1 MNEFTFQRQFCLRS
15 KAEKGYNRGEGRA
28 GKGNSV
34 WLYVDQVTCHLCHS
48 FVLDRKSTLVLR
60 ITNPETNRRMDNITV
75 KKFCLQ
81 IFPATG
87 WGIIISYK
95 SHKWQ
100 GFPGGSMV
108 KKSAFNAADA
118 SLIPG
123 WDRFPGEGNGNPLQN
138 SCLENSMD
146 RGTLWATVHGV
157 QRVGRD

>member
-108 KKSAFNAADA
+108 KN
-118 SLIPG
+118 LP
-123 WDRFPGEGNGNPLQN
+123 
-138 SCLENSMD
+138 SM
-146 RGTLWATVHGV
+146 
-157 QRVGRD
+157 QQMRV